1 MSVLDDLRELKV
13 FFDFAYICLSF
24 DCAFPWCIQE
34 ALTFR
39 RTSPLNSLV
48 LVFEDLLTKGV
59 GDHLTDHPWYRQ
71 NWIRPE
77 KAVDWTTADIEW
89 SAYLYSFAGNQGS
102 FGQWIDHVSL
112 CLCLPWLSL
121 TVHSHNN
128 KRISH
133 SPIFPSQIAHPWI
146 AAILNHP
153 FYIFTYYPGL
163 RPLSGPNKEGENEV
177 KGNTPLYVVHTGSN
191 HFMSLVS
198 VFPDIDAN

>member
-1 MSVLDDLRELKV
+1 MDRPRKFMFV
-13 FFDFAYICLSF
+13 F
-24 DCAFPWCIQE
+24 
-34 ALTFR
+34 ALTVG
-39 RTSPLNSLV
+39 LNI
-48 LVFEDLLTKGV
+48 
-59 GDHLTDHPWYRQ
+59 H
-71 NWIRPE
+71 
-77 KAVDWTTADIEW
+77 
-89 SAYLYSFAGNQGS
+89 SAS
-102 FGQWIDHVSL
+102 
-112 CLCLPWLSL
+112 SL

>member
-1 MSVLDDLRELKV
+1 VSVLDDLRELKV

-112 CLCLPWLSL
+112 CLCLPWLLGSTYIQHRL
-121 TVHSHNN
+121 WLSIAITTNVYHT
-128 KRISH
+128 
-133 SPIFPSQIAHPWI
+133 PPSFLHR
-146 AAILNHP
+146 L
-153 FYIFTYYPGL
+153 
-163 RPLSGPNKEGENEV
+163 
-177 KGNTPLYVVHTGSN
+177 HTHG
-191 HFMSLVS
+191 
-198 VFPDIDAN
+198 